1 MDISIYRLALAA
13 LLLLFPLLIF
23 RNLHLKLSGQLF
35 SSFARMIVQLAIIG
49 LILQFIFNKENPWLT
64 FLWMLVMLANA
75 VLTLKGRLKFQKQIL
90 LPVLILSLLTTTLIV
105 MPWLIIVVL
114 HPQPLFAPMFLIPI
128 YGMILGNSMNNS
140 ALTLERFESNLS
152 DNWKAYYT
160 RLSLGASQWEA
171 ILPAFRKAMQAS
183 LMPELLTIA
192 SMGVVTLPGMM
203 TGQILGGAS
212 PLIAIKYQMMIM
224 IGIFTGVTITDYT
237 AINIYYRK
245 RFDKFFLPK

>member
-23 RNLHLKLSGQLF
+23 RNLHLKLSSQLF

-114 HPQPLFAPMFLIPI
+114 HPQPLFAPMFLP
-128 YGMILGNSMNNS
+128 YLWY
-140 ALTLERFESNLS
+140 
-152 DNWKAYYT
+152 D
-160 RLSLGASQWEA
+160 
-171 ILPAFRKAMQAS
+171 FREQY
-183 LMPELLTIA
+183 E
-192 SMGVVTLPGMM
+192 
-203 TGQILGGAS
+203 
-212 PLIAIKYQMMIM
+212 
-224 IGIFTGVTITDYT
+224 
-237 AINIYYRK
+237 
-245 RFDKFFLPK
+245 